1 MPAECREAWSA
12 RAGLFFFAEGGTGLA
27 ESSVLIEVF
36 VLFAA
41 AKILGEVFEHFGQP
55 AVVGEL
61 LGGVLVGPHLLGF
74 VGEDSEPVLELLA
87 QLGVI
92 ILLFTVG
99 LETSLGELRQVGRP
113 ALLVG
118 SLGVAAPFALGAAL
132 MLGLGYER
140 GDALF
145 VAAAMVATSV
155 GVTARVL
162 RDLGAVRTPP
172 GRVVLGAAVVDDV
185 LALLILAVVGGL
197 AAGDLSTVELT
208 LTVLEVLAFI
218 VVVGAAGP
226 RVVKRVSEFAHLPIV
241 PGSPLIFALLLTLGL
256 AALSETIGLAAII
269 GAFLAGLIF
278 EFKKSEVKSQVE
290 PVYEFLVPF
299 FFAVT
304 GTRLDPA
311 VFIDPSVLGL
321 AAAVTVVAT
330 FTKLVAGY
338 WGSRSLGRADAMLV
352 GVGMVPRGEVG
363 LIVASLGLGLG
374 FISTDLYGV
383 VVAMTIVTT
392 LVTPPV
398 LGALVR
404 RRREEDSSRAG
415 EP

>member
-1 MPAECREAWSA
+1 M
-12 RAGLFFFAEGGTGLA
+12 A
-27 ESSVLIEVF
+27 ESSVLIEIF

-41 AKILGEVFEHFGQP
+41 AKTLGEAFEHFGQP

-61 LGGVLVGPHLLGF
+61 LGGVLVGPHVLGA
-74 VGEDSEPVLELLA
+74 VGPDSEPVLELLA
-87 QLGVI
+87 ELGVI

-99 LETSLGELRQVGRP
+99 LETSLGELRLVARP

-118 SLGVAAPFALGAAL
+118 FLGVAAPFALGAAL
-132 MLGLGYER
+132 MVGLGYER
-140 GDALF
+140 GDTLF

-162 RDLGAVRTPP
+162 RDLGALRTPP

-218 VVVGAAGP
+218 VVVGVAGP

-241 PGSPLIFALLLTLGL
+241 PGSPLVFALLLTLGL

-278 EFKKSEVKSQVE
+278 EFKKSEVTSQVE
-290 PVYEFLVPF
+290 PIYEFLVPF

-304 GTRLDPA
+304 GSRLDPG
-311 VFIDPSVLGL
+311 VFADPSILGL
-321 AAAVTVVAT
+321 AAAVTALAIL
-330 FTKLVAGY
+330 TKVGTGY
-338 WGSRSLGRADAMLV
+338 WGSRSLGGADAMLV

-363 LIVASLGLGLG
+363 LIVASIGLGLG
-374 FISTDLYGV
+374 IISADLYGV
-383 VVAMTIVTT
+383 VVAMTIMTT
-392 LVTPPV
+392 LATPPV
-398 LGALVR
+398 LGVLVR
-404 RRREEDSSRAG
+404 RRRRDSPRANG
-415 EP
+415 P